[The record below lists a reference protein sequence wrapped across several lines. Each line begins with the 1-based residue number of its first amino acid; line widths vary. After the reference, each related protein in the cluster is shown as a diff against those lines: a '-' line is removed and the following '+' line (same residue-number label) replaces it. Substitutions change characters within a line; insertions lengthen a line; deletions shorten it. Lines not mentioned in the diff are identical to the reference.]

1 MAALSVD
8 VDCSFLWNAAH
19 SSKSCSRTSKLT
31 FEMEWE
37 LSRRRLRQ
45 DRLEVRSFRNGA

>member
-19 SSKSCSRTSKLT
+19 SSKSSARTSKLI
-31 FEMEWE
+31 F
-37 LSRRRLRQ
+37 
-45 DRLEVRSFRNGA
+45 